1 MASDKR
7 LYPELEGREDGRVR
21 AGRESG
27 ARPQVG
33 RRSKKA
39 ASSSEGGKL
48 CHEGG
53 CEAATLG
60 KSPAGACILWQFLG
74 ADKARPH
81 PPDHQLGGN
90 SMCFCPRPSV

>member
-21 AGRESG
+21 AGRKSG

-39 ASSSEGGKL
+39 ASSSEGGKW
-48 CHEGG
+48 G
-53 CEAATLG
+53 TDQG
-60 KSPAGACILWQFLG
+60 KGVRASWW
-74 ADKARPH
+74 
-81 PPDHQLGGN
+81 
-90 SMCFCPRPSV
+90 